1 MKQRLSLVST
11 TPRTDSAPGQAAMH
25 RMPMLVRAATPL
37 VPKSAP
43 PRDTSWRDLLKRLS
57 KTLGR

>member
-1 MKQRLSLVST
+1 MKQRLSLVSS
-11 TPRTDSAPGQAAMH
+11 TPRTDTALGKAAMH
-25 RMPMLVRAATPL
+25 RMPMLVRAAAPA

-43 PRDTSWRDLLKRLS
+43 PRDTSWRDLLRRLS